1 MDVHLSRPN
10 IVHARISGSAGV
22 GPTRQGNRFSSTY
35 TGTALSSTLGLASCL
50 VCSRTQTRPLRRQR
64 SARCYLRAA
73 SERPWLPGVPYPSR
87 KDFLKKQINPRLHE
101 DTYELSDSELFW
113 LGQRKQDNQPEFLQ
127 SMMGS
132 ETFGTRLLSKP
143 RRDILHE
150 LEALMEEEAPPGFFS
165 RIDDKQLLD
174 LYNCPPADLPVAI
187 EELQKWLDNDGSP
200 RDLFKEDF
208 LSRDKL
214 MKRRIDSSQHQRLDS
229 FSDDSL
235 RILASLNRSQQ
246 TDEILERIGKSHLEE
261 SRSDFLRNVVAYC
274 QKNKVESWK
283 VKLAYMD
290 DNFVR
295 FKLGKKNQNQEKW
308 QQYLGLSDG
317 ASAVEEERSNDLED
331 ESEEE
336 TQRICDP
343 KDARQRL
350 KSWQCAHG
358 DVVGVSACG
367 SLLRDGHIKYLAV
380 CASSDKEEQL
390 VFDLQELAG
399 KGRPSRKALFQKSG
413 PLHVLTEVLESQENL
428 KIVHQS
434 SGLAD
439 VLQHV
444 YGVTLSHTLD
454 CAIAW
459 EQVSGRRQ
467 CPVEL
472 PELFETYNP
481 HLAKE
486 MKNARSADSSPM
498 IRRLQALMEADSSS
512 SKSEPPAK
520 VEPALEAE
528 VAAGLLAIALE
539 LTPKL
544 EKGAFKFRA
553 NCTEQLD
560 LYRAWP
566 GQHLGAFGLRVKKP
580 FYFDDESMK
589 LCVGKQ
595 RSQTGG
601 DSQDARVSERA
612 TDDIQ
617 KLYDVLPEELR
628 TFLDQ
633 RIETLKEDK
642 GDVVE
647 IALDIGREMEV
658 RWRSL
663 EKEGLQIDDVGCK
676 VTKDH
681 FSHILKHVGEE
692 KFN

>member
-1 MDVHLSRPN
+1 MWLFPYDIKTTIFSDSFGSWRPR
-10 IVHARISGSAGV
+10 AAGDATE
-22 GPTRQGNRFSSTY
+22 PLELEIWPERQGEV
-35 TGTALSSTLGLASCL
+35 CL
-50 VCSRTQTRPLRRQR
+50 EPCS
-64 SARCYLRAA
+64 
-73 SERPWLPGVPYPSR
+73 
-87 KDFLKKQINPRLHE
+87 
-101 DTYELSDSELFW
+101 
-113 LGQRKQDNQPEFLQ
+113 
-127 SMMGS
+127 
-132 ETFGTRLLSKP
+132 
-143 RRDILHE
+143 
-150 LEALMEEEAPPGFFS
+150 
-165 RIDDKQLLD
+165 
-174 LYNCPPADLPVAI
+174 PAC
-187 EELQKWLDNDGSP
+187 
-200 RDLFKEDF
+200 
-208 LSRDKL
+208 
-214 MKRRIDSSQHQRLDS
+214 RIDSSQHQRLDS

-261 SRSDFLRNVVAYC
+261 SRSDFLRNVAYC

-295 FKLGKKNQNQEKW
+295 FKLGKKNQNQEGSGLQSLALQRAIGLLQEKW

-343 KDARQRL
+343 KD
-350 KSWQCAHG
+350 
-358 DVVGVSACG
+358 
-367 SLLRDGHIKYLAV
+367 
-380 CASSDKEEQL
+380 DKEEQL